1 MLKNFN
7 DNHPEIRKEEIF
19 LQNVIAPRFGDLLR
33 ALPGLDF
40 NKIEY
45 STKRMGRT
53 AYDCDGK
60 VLPLA
65 RPVFVSRAEHDFEDM
80 QDKESCECS

>member
-1 MLKNFN
+1 MRRR
-7 DNHPEIRKEEIF
+7 DF
-19 LQNVIAPRFGDLLR
+19 LQNVIALRFKDLLR

-40 NKIEY
+40 ENIEY
-45 STKRMGRT
+45 STKRMGRV

-65 RPVFVSRAEHDFEDM
+65 RPVFVSRAEHDFKSL
-80 QDKESCECS
+80 QDDGKCSCN